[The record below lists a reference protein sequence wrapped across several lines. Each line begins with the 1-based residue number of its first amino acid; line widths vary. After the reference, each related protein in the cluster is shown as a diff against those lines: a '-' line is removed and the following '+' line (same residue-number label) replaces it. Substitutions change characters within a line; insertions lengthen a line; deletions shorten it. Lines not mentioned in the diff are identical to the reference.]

1 MKMGRLKGQG
11 LTLVMLYERVAK
23 YADID
28 TRRAMGFLPRKLPPS
43 NLPLRTDFIEYTEL
57 VNGPAKKM
65 RFDNAQ
71 LFVTRDDI
79 TWIFGANDIP
89 TTRMYC
95 FRRKG
100 YMCFYSLMKFEHTVH
115 PDFNADGSFKRTEP
129 RLLKDNELPM

>member
-1 MKMGRLKGQG
+1 MSSDSRNMDNLIHHVG
-11 LTLVMLYERVAK
+11 A

-28 TRRAMGFLPRKLPPS
+28 TRRVLGLPPRKLPPS
-43 NLPLRTDFIEYTEL
+43 NLPLRTDFIGYMEL
-57 VNGPAKKM
+57 VNGLAKKM

-71 LFVTRDDI
+71 LFVTLDDI

-100 YMCFYSLMKFEHTVH
+100 YVCLYSLMKFEHTVH
-115 PDFNADGSFKRTEP
+115 PDFNADGSFKRAEP